1 VSRATERSTITA
13 ILKRI
18 DLKVRFNQTLLH
30 LSVASCLVLGALV
43 FIELAPRLVPL
54 NMPPGSVILGA
65 GSAAFLAFL
74 LWSQLRGRQLGHAA
88 GVADTRAGLNDE
100 IKSAYWFM
108 RQDNSS
114 PWIDLLVGRAAAT
127 ARRLNPRNLV
137 PVAIPKRFGIAFAL
151 FGLLQVLALVPSD
164 GPLLTFAVASD
175 SIGFERALDTYAEEI
190 RDLIDGEGD
199 ELLDEEALALLELA
213 LEELEAEDTSLD
225 ELLRDLREAQDVLD
239 EGNLEMAATRDALD
253 ELGEEFSGSN
263 ELVDFVNALRNQDL
277 TDAADRLRE
286 LAERLA
292 DLDGID
298 LADLAQLLREASNID
313 EPVIEELL
321 EALQRAA
328 EAISDDRIPDGQEA
342 LNEAADAIDQ
352 ITDRQARQQ
361 ASNAAA
367 ERAQALQEAMARQ
380 PMSAEGQTQ
389 MAQGQS
395 GEPQQA
401 NGATAA
407 PSSAVN
413 RSEGEQPPGT
423 ESGPAGNATGDPSGA
438 PLELGASTTLE
449 AQLALEVID
458 GTTPEFP
465 DEERE
470 LDPEDL
476 FQEASRQQGSVVQY
490 RDVRPPSQ
498 YSQGSALNAERIP
511 WQYRSLVKKYFL
523 AIRPAPHRAP
533 GRFLSGQA
541 RPDERND
548 DNTDR

>member
-1 VSRATERSTITA
+1 MSRATERSTITA

-43 FIELAPRLVPL
+43 FIELAPRLVPV
-54 NMPPGSVILGA
+54 NMPPGSVIVGA

-74 LWSQLRGRQLGHAA
+74 LWSQLGGRQLGRAA

-108 RQDNSS
+108 RQDDSS
-114 PWIDLLVGRAAAT
+114 PWIDFLVGRAAAT
-127 ARRLNPRNLV
+127 ARRLNPRGLV
-137 PVAIPKRFGIAFAL
+137 PVAIPKLFGITLAL

-175 SIGFERALDTYAEEI
+175 SIRFERALGTYAEEI
-190 RDLIDGEGD
+190 RDLIDGEGE

-213 LEELEAEDTSLD
+213 LEELEAEDTSID

-239 EGNLEMAATRDALD
+239 EGNLEMTATRDALD
-253 ELGEEFSGSN
+253 ELGKEFSGSS

-277 TDAADRLRE
+277 TDAADRLRD

-298 LADLAQLLREASNID
+298 LADLAELLQEASNLD

-321 EALQRAA
+321 AALQEAA
-328 EAISDDRIPDGQEA
+328 DAISDDRIPGAQEA

-361 ASNAAA
+361 ASNEAA
-367 ERAQALQEAMARQ
+367 ERAQALQEALARQ

-389 MAQGQS
+389 MAQGRS

-401 NGATAA
+401 NASTAA
-407 PSSAVN
+407 LSSAVN

-449 AQLALEVID
+449 ARLALEVID
-458 GTTPEFP
+458 GTAPEFP

-476 FQEASRQQGSVVQY
+476 FQEASRQQGSIVQY

-533 GRFLSGQA
+533 GRYLSGQA
-541 RPDERND
+541 RPDERK
-548 DNTDR
+548 

>member
-1 VSRATERSTITA
+1 MSRATERSTITA

-43 FIELAPRLVPL
+43 LIELAPRLVPV
-54 NMPPGSVILGA
+54 NTPPGSLIVGV

-74 LWSQLRGRQLGHAA
+74 LWSQIGGRQLGRAA
-88 GVADTRAGLNDE
+88 GVADMRAGLNDE

-108 RQDNSS
+108 RQDDSS

-127 ARRLNPRNLV
+127 ARRLNPRRLV
-137 PVAIPKRFGIAFAL
+137 PVTIPKRFGITLAL

-164 GPLLTFAVASD
+164 GPLLTFVVASD
-175 SIGFERALDTYAEEI
+175 SIRFERTLDTYAEEI

-213 LEELEAEDTSLD
+213 LEELEAEDTSFD
-225 ELLRDLREAQDVLD
+225 ELLRDLREAQDLLD
-239 EGNLEMAATRDALD
+239 EGNLEMTATRDALD

-263 ELVDFVNALRNQDL
+263 ELKDFVNALRNQDL
-277 TDAADRLRE
+277 SDAADRLRD

-292 DLDGID
+292 DLDGLELTE
-298 LADLAQLLREASNID
+298 LAELLQEASNLD
-313 EPVIEELL
+313 EPAIEELL
-321 EALQRAA
+321 KALQQAA
-328 EAISDDRIPDGQEA
+328 DAIAEDRVPDAQEA
-342 LNEAADAIDQ
+342 LNEAADEIDQ

-361 ASNAAA
+361 ANNEAA
-367 ERAQALQEAMARQ
+367 ERAQALQEALARQ

-395 GEPQQA
+395 GEAQQA
-401 NGATAA
+401 NASMAA

-413 RSEGEQPPGT
+413 RSEGAQPPGT
-423 ESGPAGNATGDPSGA
+423 ESGPAGNATGDPSGG

-449 AQLALEVID
+449 VQLALEVVD
-458 GTTPEFP
+458 DTAPEFP

-476 FQEASRQQGSVVQY
+476 FQEASRQQGSIVQY
-490 RDVRPPSQ
+490 RDVRAPSQ

-533 GRFLSGQA
+533 GRYLSGQA
-541 RPDERND
+541 RPDERK
-548 DNTDR
+548 

>member
-1 VSRATERSTITA
+1 MSRATERSTITA

-43 FIELAPRLVPL
+43 LIELAPRLVPV
-54 NMPPGSVILGA
+54 NVPPGSVIVGV
-65 GSAAFLAFL
+65 GSAAFLALL
-74 LWSQLRGRQLGHAA
+74 LWSQLGGRQLGRAA
-88 GVADTRAGLNDE
+88 GVVDMRAGLNDE

-108 RQDNSS
+108 RQDDSS
-114 PWIDLLVGRAAAT
+114 PWVDLLVGRAAAT
-127 ARRLNPRNLV
+127 AHQLSLRRLV
-137 PVAIPKRFGIAFAL
+137 PVNIPKRFGIALAL
-151 FGLLQVLALVPSD
+151 FGLLQVLALVPSN

-175 SIGFERALDTYAEEI
+175 SIQFERALDTYAEEI

-213 LEELEAEDTSLD
+213 LEELEAEDTSFD

-253 ELGEEFSGSN
+253 ELGDEFSESN
-263 ELVDFVNALRNQDL
+263 ELQDLVNALRNQDL
-277 TDAADRLRE
+277 GDAADRMRE

-292 DLDGID
+292 DLDSLE
-298 LADLAQLLREASNID
+298 LAELAELLQEASNID

-321 EALQRAA
+321 EALQKAA
-328 EAISDDRIPDGQEA
+328 DAISEDRLPDAQEA
-342 LNEAADAIDQ
+342 LNEAGDAIDQ

-361 ASNAAA
+361 ANNEAAQ
-367 ERAQALQEAMARQ
+367 RAQALQEALARQ
-380 PMSAEGQTQ
+380 PMSAADQTQ
-389 MAQGQS
+389 LAEGQS

-401 NGATAA
+401 NSSAA
-407 PSSAVN
+407 ASSSAVN

-423 ESGPAGNATGDPSGA
+423 QSGPAGNATGDPSGA

-458 GTTPEFP
+458 GTRPEFP
-465 DEERE
+465 EEDQE
-470 LDPEDL
+470 LDPKDL
-476 FQEASRQQGSVVQY
+476 FQEASRQQGSIVQY
-490 RDVRPPSQ
+490 QDVRALSQ

-533 GRFLSGQA
+533 GRYLSGQA
-541 RPDERND
+541 RPDERK
-548 DNTDR
+548 

>member
-1 VSRATERSTITA
+1 MSRATERSTITA

-43 FIELAPRLVPL
+43 LIELAPRLVPV
-54 NMPPGSVILGA
+54 NVPPGSVIVSV

-74 LWSQLRGRQLGHAA
+74 LWSQLGGRQLGRAA
-88 GVADTRAGLNDE
+88 GVVDMRAGLNDE

-108 RQDNSS
+108 RQDDSS

-127 ARRLNPRNLV
+127 AHQLSLRRLV
-137 PVAIPKRFGIAFAL
+137 PVTIPKRFGIALGL
-151 FGLLQVLALVPSD
+151 FGLLQVLALVPSN

-175 SIGFERALDTYAEEI
+175 SIQFERALDTYAEEI

-213 LEELEAEDTSLD
+213 LEELEAEDTSFD

-253 ELGEEFSGSN
+253 ELGDEFSGSN
-263 ELVDFVNALRNQDL
+263 ELQDLVNALRNQDL
-277 TDAADRLRE
+277 GDAADRMRE

-292 DLDGID
+292 DLDSLE
-298 LADLAQLLREASNID
+298 LAELAELLQEASNID
-313 EPVIEELL
+313 EPVIEALL
-321 EALQRAA
+321 EALQKAA
-328 EAISDDRIPDGQEA
+328 DAISEDRLPDAQEA
-342 LNEAADAIDQ
+342 LNEAGDAIDQ

-361 ASNAAA
+361 ANNEAAQ
-367 ERAQALQEAMARQ
+367 RAQALQEALARQ
-380 PMSAEGQTQ
+380 PMSAADQTQ
-389 MAQGQS
+389 LAEGQS

-401 NGATAA
+401 NSSAA
-407 PSSAVN
+407 ASSSAVN

-423 ESGPAGNATGDPSGA
+423 QSGPAGNATGDPSGA

-458 GTTPEFP
+458 GTRPEFP
-465 DEERE
+465 EEDQE
-470 LDPEDL
+470 LDPKDL
-476 FQEASRQQGSVVQY
+476 FQEASRQQGSIVQY
-490 RDVRPPSQ
+490 QDVRALSQ

-533 GRFLSGQA
+533 GRYLSGQA
-541 RPDERND
+541 RPDERK
-548 DNTDR
+548 

>member
-1 VSRATERSTITA
+1 MSRATARSTITA

-43 FIELAPRLVPL
+43 LIELAPRLVPV
-54 NMPPGSVILGA
+54 NMPPGSLIVGVGA
-65 GSAAFLAFL
+65 AAFLAFL
-74 LWSQLRGRQLGHAA
+74 LWSQFGGRQLGRAA
-88 GVADTRAGLNDE
+88 GVADMRAGLNDE

-108 RQDNSS
+108 RQDDSS

-127 ARRLNPRNLV
+127 ARRLNPRRLV
-137 PVAIPKRFGIAFAL
+137 PVTIPKRFGIALAL

-164 GPLLTFAVASD
+164 GPLLTFVVASD
-175 SIGFERALDTYAEEI
+175 SIRFERTLDTYAEEI

-213 LEELEAEDTSLD
+213 LEELEAEDTSFD

-239 EGNLEMAATRDALD
+239 EGNLEMTATRDALD

-263 ELVDFVNALRNQDL
+263 ELKDFVNALRNQDL
-277 TDAADRLRE
+277 SDASDRLRD

-292 DLDGID
+292 DLDGIELTE
-298 LADLAQLLREASNID
+298 LAELLQEASNLD
-313 EPVIEELL
+313 EPAIEELL
-321 EALQRAA
+321 RALQQAA
-328 EAISDDRIPDGQEA
+328 DAIAEDRVPDAQEA
-342 LNEAADAIDQ
+342 LNEAADEIDQ
-352 ITDRQARQQ
+352 ITNQQARQQ
-361 ASNAAA
+361 ANNEAA
-367 ERAQALQEAMARQ
+367 ERAQALQEALARQ
-380 PMSAEGQTQ
+380 PISAEGQTQ

-401 NGATAA
+401 NVSMAA

-413 RSEGEQPPGT
+413 RSEGAQPPGT
-423 ESGPAGNATGDPSGA
+423 ESGPAGNATGNPSDG

-458 GTTPEFP
+458 DTALEFP
-465 DEERE
+465 DGDRE
-470 LDPEDL
+470 LDPKDL

-490 RDVRPPSQ
+490 QDVRAPSQ

-511 WQYRSLVKKYFL
+511 WQYRSLVKRYFL

-533 GRFLSGQA
+533 GRYLSGQA
-541 RPDERND
+541 RPDERK
-548 DNTDR
+548 

>member
-1 VSRATERSTITA
+1 MSRATERSTITA

-43 FIELAPRLVPL
+43 LIELAPRLVPV
-54 NMPPGSVILGA
+54 NTPPGSLIVGV

-74 LWSQLRGRQLGHAA
+74 LWSQIGGKQLGRAA
-88 GVADTRAGLNDE
+88 GVADMRAGLNDE

-108 RQDNSS
+108 RQDDSS

-127 ARRLNPRNLV
+127 ARRLNPRRLV
-137 PVAIPKRFGIAFAL
+137 PVTIPKRFGITLAL

-164 GPLLTFAVASD
+164 GPLLTFVVASD
-175 SIGFERALDTYAEEI
+175 SIRFERTLDTYAEEI

-213 LEELEAEDTSLD
+213 LEELEAEDTSFD
-225 ELLRDLREAQDVLD
+225 ELLRNLREAQDLLD
-239 EGNLEMAATRDALD
+239 EGNLEITATRDALD

-263 ELVDFVNALRNQDL
+263 ELKDFVNALRNQDL
-277 TDAADRLRE
+277 SDAADRLRD

-292 DLDGID
+292 DLDGLELTE
-298 LADLAQLLREASNID
+298 LAELLQEASNLD
-313 EPVIEELL
+313 EPAIEQLL
-321 EALQRAA
+321 KALQQAA
-328 EAISDDRIPDGQEA
+328 DAIAEDRVPDAQEA
-342 LNEAADAIDQ
+342 LNEAADEIDQ

-361 ASNAAA
+361 ANNEAA
-367 ERAQALQEAMARQ
+367 ERAQALQEALARQ

-395 GEPQQA
+395 GEAQQA
-401 NGATAA
+401 NASTAA

-413 RSEGEQPPGT
+413 RSEGAQPPGT
-423 ESGPAGNATGDPSGA
+423 ESGPAGNATGDPSGG
-438 PLELGASTTLE
+438 PLALGASTTLE
-449 AQLALEVID
+449 VQLALEVVD
-458 GTTPEFP
+458 DTAPEFP

-476 FQEASRQQGSVVQY
+476 FQEASRQQGSIVQY
-490 RDVRPPSQ
+490 RDVRAPSQ

-533 GRFLSGQA
+533 GRYLSGQA
-541 RPDERND
+541 RPDERK
-548 DNTDR
+548 

>member
-1 VSRATERSTITA
+1 MSRATERSTITA

-43 FIELAPRLVPL
+43 LIELAPRLVPV
-54 NMPPGSVILGA
+54 NVPPGSVIVSV

-74 LWSQLRGRQLGHAA
+74 LWSQLGGRQLGRAA
-88 GVADTRAGLNDE
+88 GVVDMRAGLNDE

-108 RQDNSS
+108 RQDDSS
-114 PWIDLLVGRAAAT
+114 PWVDLLVGRAAAT
-127 ARRLNPRNLV
+127 AHQLSLRRLV
-137 PVAIPKRFGIAFAL
+137 PVNIPKRFGIALAL
-151 FGLLQVLALVPSD
+151 FGLLQVLALVPSN

-175 SIGFERALDTYAEEI
+175 STQFERALDTYAEEI

-213 LEELEAEDTSLD
+213 LEELEAEDTSFD

-253 ELGEEFSGSN
+253 ELGDEFSGSN
-263 ELVDFVNALRNQDL
+263 ELQDLVNALRNQDL
-277 TDAADRLRE
+277 GDAADRMRE

-292 DLDGID
+292 DLDSLE
-298 LADLAQLLREASNID
+298 LAELAELLQEASNID

-321 EALQRAA
+321 EALQKAA
-328 EAISDDRIPDGQEA
+328 DAISEDRLPDAQEA
-342 LNEAADAIDQ
+342 LNEAGDAIDQ

-361 ASNAAA
+361 ANNEAAQ
-367 ERAQALQEAMARQ
+367 RAQALQEALARQ
-380 PMSAEGQTQ
+380 PMSAADQTQ
-389 MAQGQS
+389 LAEGQS

-401 NGATAA
+401 NSSAA
-407 PSSAVN
+407 ASSSAVN

-423 ESGPAGNATGDPSGA
+423 QSGPAGNATGDPSGA

-458 GTTPEFP
+458 GTRPEFP
-465 DEERE
+465 EEDQER
-470 LDPEDL
+470 DPKDL
-476 FQEASRQQGSVVQY
+476 FQEASRQQGSIVQY
-490 RDVRPPSQ
+490 QDVRALSQ

-533 GRFLSGQA
+533 GRYLSGQA
-541 RPDERND
+541 RPDERK
-548 DNTDR
+548 